1 MLNYSSLF
9 SVIRDSNISALEL
22 NSKLAKMNRSA
33 SQWKMSFNPDPKKQA
48 HEVIFSQKSK
58 AISHSPLVFINNN
71 VMQAASHKHL
81 GIILDTKLSLET
93 VLCKIDKTI
102 GLIHKLQNLLLRT
115 ARITLFKAFVC
126 PQLDY
131 GDIL

>member
-9 SVIRDSNISALEL
+9 SVIRDSHISALEL
-22 NSKLAKMNRSA
+22 HSKLAKINGWA

-48 HEVIFSQKSK
+48 HEVIFSRKSK
-58 AISHSPLVFINNN
+58 ERSHLPLGFINNN
-71 VMQAASHKHL
+71 VIQATSHKHF

-93 VLCKIDKTI
+93 VLCKIEKTI
-102 GLIHKLQNLLLRT
+102 GLIRKLQNLLLRT
-115 ARITLFKAFVC
+115 ARITLFKASVC